1 VEHVPWARDLARQL
15 LAEPLPRRWVHTQ
28 GVARKAEMVAHLVGD
43 EAESLICAA
52 WLHDI
57 GYAPGVTETGF
68 HPLDGARYLRD
79 IEKAEDH
86 ICRLVA
92 HHSHANVE
100 AQTRGLE
107 QELVKEFPAV
117 NGLVTDV
124 LTYCDMTTSPSGDS
138 VTVEARLNEISARYG
153 PNDVVSVSIRK
164 AKPRIIRSVQIVTD
178 RFSVGQG

>member
-1 VEHVPWARDLARQL
+1 VEHVPWARALARQL

-28 GVARKAEMVAHLVGD
+28 GVARKAEAVAHLVGD

-57 GYAPGVTETGF
+57 GYAPGVTTTGF

-79 IEKAEDH
+79 IEKTEDR

-92 HHSHANVE
+92 HHSHATVE

-107 QELVKEFPAV
+107 TELMNEFPTI
-117 NGLVTDV
+117 NGLVTDA
-124 LTYCDMTTSPSGDS
+124 LTYCDMTTSPFGDS
-138 VTVEARLNEISARYG
+138 VTVEARLNEICARYG
-153 PNDVVSVSIRK
+153 PNDVVAVSIRK
-164 AKPRIIRSVQIVTD
+164 AEPRIIQSVQVITD
-178 RFSVGQG
+178 HLSTK

>member
-1 VEHVPWARDLARQL
+1 
-15 LAEPLPRRWVHTQ
+15 
-28 GVARKAEMVAHLVGD
+28 MVAHLVDD

-79 IEKAEDH
+79 IERAKDH

-92 HHSHANVE
+92 HHSYAIVE

-107 QELVKEFPAV
+107 AELVKEFPAV
-117 NGLVTDV
+117 NGLVTDA
-124 LTYCDMTTSPSGDS
+124 LTYCDMTTSPFGDS
-138 VTVEARLNEISARYG
+138 LTVEARINEISARYG

-164 AKPRIIRSVQIVTD
+164 AEPRIIQSVRAITD
-178 RFSVGQG
+178 RLSTE